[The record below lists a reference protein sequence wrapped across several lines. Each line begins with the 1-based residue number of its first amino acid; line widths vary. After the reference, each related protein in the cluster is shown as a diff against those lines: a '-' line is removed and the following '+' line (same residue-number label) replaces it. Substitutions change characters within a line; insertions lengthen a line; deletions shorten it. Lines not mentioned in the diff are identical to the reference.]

1 MRWRI
6 LLAVAALL
14 VTAFAVCLASAPLRW
29 RAQLIGKKAVG
40 ALPELSWGELLS
52 MVSSRGGYHL
62 EVVITEDR
70 SVQAALDNPF
80 QSPQDRLAGAAL
92 FRARCAV
99 CHGTDA
105 TGDRGPALNAPGYK
119 HGDSDWAIY
128 RVIHDGVPGTAMA
141 PNPGKGPEVWQ
152 IITFLR
158 ERQNA
163 LAAFGAQA
171 GGEASVPH
179 TTVKVRFRDI
189 AEAAGNPRDWPTYS
203 RTLDGW
209 RYSPLTDV
217 SSDNVSQL
225 RVRWIAQLE
234 TDERIDEASP
244 IAVGGLLY
252 LSEPPG
258 AVTALD
264 AHTGRSL
271 WRFKHDVP
279 AGVRLCCGNV
289 NRGIAVV
296 NDMVLL
302 GTLDSML
309 VAIDANDGQPRWT
322 AKVASP
328 SDGYSITGA
337 PLVVGDSVVVGVSGG
352 EYGTRGFVAAYDVSS
367 GREKWRF
374 WTVPAPGEPG
384 HETWH
389 GDSWKSGGGPAWVTG
404 SYDAS
409 TNLLYWGVGNPS
421 PNYMSELRLGD
432 NLYTSSVVALHAGT
446 GKLAWHFQFT
456 PHDERDWDA
465 NQTPILADLVVG
477 GARRSVLCTANRNG
491 FYYVL
496 DRATGE
502 FLVGVPFV
510 KQTWASRLDDR
521 GRPIETGVSRP
532 SLTGTLVSPGVGGG
546 TNWQPPAFHPG
557 LARVFVPATEGSS
570 VFSKSMPEH
579 VHRSPGQFYTGSGSS
594 IQHTEPVIRAL
605 DAATGRRE
613 WEYRIAR
620 TPSVLGQSGL
630 LATAGNLVFGA
641 SEGTLAAVDAT
652 TGQGLWSIFLG
663 GPTFSPPISFVVD
676 DRQAIAVVAGRSVF
690 LFDLPPQPGKP
701 SQAQLDAG
709 SASEA
714 AGADDGGDAKPR
726 STTGNTRPAWTE
738 RGSIRRRPPPPP

>member
-1 MRWRI
+1 MRWPVRI
-6 LLAVAALL
+6 LLALAAFLL
-14 VTAFAVCLASAPLRW
+14 IGFAACLTSAQLRW
-29 RAQLIGKKAVG
+29 RAQLIGRKTVG
-40 ALPELSWGELLS
+40 SLPELSWGELVT

-62 EVVITEDR
+62 DVVITEGR
-70 SVQAALDNPF
+70 SVQAALTNPF
-80 QSPQDRLAGAAL
+80 QSSQDRETGAAL
-92 FRARCAV
+92 FRTRCAV
-99 CHGTDA
+99 CHGADA
-105 TGDRGPALNAPGYK
+105 TGDRGPALDAPGYK

-128 RVIHDGVPGTAMA
+128 RVVHDGVPGTAMA
-141 PNPGKGPEVWQ
+141 PNPGKGPEIWQ
-152 IITFLR
+152 IISFLR

-163 LAAFGAQA
+163 HAAFGGVA
-171 GGEASVPH
+171 GEVGSSHP
-179 TTVKVRFRDI
+179 TVNVRFRDI
-189 AEAAGNPRDWPTYS
+189 VDAPANPRDWPAYS

-209 RYSPLTDV
+209 RFSPLGDV
-217 SSDNVSQL
+217 SADNVAQL

-234 TDERIDEASP
+234 TDERIIESSP
-244 IAVGGLLY
+244 VAVGGVLY

-264 AHTGRSL
+264 ARTGRSL

-296 NDMVLL
+296 NDTVLM
-302 GTLDSML
+302 GTLDAML

-322 AKVASP
+322 TKVASP
-328 SDGYSITGA
+328 SEGYSITGA
-337 PLVVGDSVVVGVSGG
+337 PLVVGDAVVVGVSGG
-352 EYGTRGFVAAYDVSS
+352 EYGTRGFVAAYDISG

-374 WTVPAPGEPG
+374 WTVPGPGEPG
-384 HETWH
+384 HQTWD

-404 SYDAS
+404 SYEAATD
-409 TNLLYWGVGNPS
+409 LLYWGVGNPS
-421 PNYMSELRLGD
+421 PNYLGEIRLGD
-432 NLYTSSVVALHAGT
+432 NLYTNSVVALHAST

-456 PHDERDWDA
+456 PHDERDWDS

-496 DRATGE
+496 DRASGQ

-510 KQTWASRLDDR
+510 KQTWASRLDER
-521 GRPIETGVSRP
+521 GRPVETGVSRP
-532 SLTGTLVSPGVGGG
+532 SLSGTLVSPGVGGG

-557 LARVFVPATEGSS
+557 LARIFVPATEGSS

-594 IQHTEPVIRAL
+594 VQHNEAVIRAL

-620 TPSVLGQSGL
+620 TPGVQGQSGL

-652 TGQGLWSIFLG
+652 NGQGLWSIFLG

-676 DRQAIAVVAGRSVF
+676 DRQAIALVAGRSVF
-690 LFDLPPQPGKP
+690 LFDLPPPLPPGQ
-701 SQAQLDAG
+701 QAQPEAG
-709 SASEA
+709 SVNASGV
-714 AGADDGGDAKPR
+714 AGDGGQSASD
-726 STTGNTRPAWTE
+726 
-738 RGSIRRRPPPPP
+738 